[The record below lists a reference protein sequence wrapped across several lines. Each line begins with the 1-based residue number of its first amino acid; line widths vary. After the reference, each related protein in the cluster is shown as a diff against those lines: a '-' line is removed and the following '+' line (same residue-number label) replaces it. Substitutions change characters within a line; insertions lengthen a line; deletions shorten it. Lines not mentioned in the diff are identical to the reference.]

1 MRHLVYLLLVANLV
15 YLGWNIFESRS
26 ISETQHQLPPL
37 PMSASRLVTLQERQA
52 ETARANDAAVIE
64 ELTTEQPPGA
74 GAAILC
80 QALGP
85 FMALDEMQTV
95 KSRLLELGLQ
105 PTQRVLES
113 KELIGY
119 WVYLPAMSEDEVDAV
134 LATLK
139 KHKDREYYVGKSNFI
154 SLGTF
159 ESMERAERRLKATR
173 KMGLDASL
181 QERYATQSTYWL
193 DIQGH
198 AVAAEQLNRI
208 AEDRPDLQLV
218 ELACY

>member
-26 ISETQHQLPPL
+26 FSETERQLPPL
-37 PMSASRLVTLQERQA
+37 PMSASPLVTLQESEA
-52 ETARANDAAVIE
+52 ESATANDTSAIE
-64 ELTTEQPPGA
+64 ELTTEQPPSA

-85 FMALDEMQTV
+85 FLALDELQTV
-95 KSRLLELGLQ
+95 KSRLLELGMQ
-105 PTQRVLES
+105 PTRRVLES

-119 WVYLPAMSEDEVDAV
+119 WVYLPAMSDEEVGAV
-134 LATLK
+134 LAILK

-173 KMGLDASL
+173 KMGIDATL
-181 QERYATQSTYWL
+181 QERFATQSTYWL
-193 DIQGH
+193 DIQSDP
-198 AVAAEQLNRI
+198 VAAEQLNRI